1 MEPGGLW
8 DSGRFEV
15 RARIKRDGAPAGEIE
30 LRYAGTASQFE
41 GTVEADRPGTYEA
54 TVYAYDPSNGNTG
67 LDGVTFIVS
76 P

>member
-1 MEPGGLW
+1 M
-8 DSGRFEV
+8 
-15 RARIKRDGAPAGEIE
+15 GEIE
-30 LRYAGTASQFE
+30 LRYAGTPSQFE
-41 GTVEADRPGTYEA
+41 GTVNADRPGVYEA